1 MVHAQIEC
9 KKYHLS
15 AHTKATYSDEND
27 ILQDY
32 LARGHLNKAYVSDL
46 YAAICCFGLCLPNLP
61 HKTVDKAVLEVDK
74 IGTVKRK
81 VINGCRVQF
90 KGERNAQLYDPEC
103 RSRLTSIV
111 DPYSGVIS
119 TRLTAAGAH
128 FHECNAAERDP
139 KKRMEAAV
147 RSVNKLYCQPKADD
161 PGGQVLAP
169 FALDGQDRLYIL
181 DQDEIKMPVLQYG
194 DDICID
200 YTADTVV
207 PGIMIIDNSSGTPRK
222 CMTRDLYQLPNPYN
236 IYCSE
241 TLPFVSNHTR
251 RIKGGSFKEPLGT
264 QKGTE
269 FSLQHLI
276 WWLVQPTLNLE
287 VMNGFK
293 PGMSPV
299 FGYRPMETPSTQ
311 MYKEDAFNCGDK
323 SMLGGPLPI
332 KLMGGTHLD
341 APCTPAGVP
350 ILEDDAH
357 QLAATARVAPLTYTE
372 GSSYSASFEHDGP
385 VDVDALASRMS
396 RMGQRNVIGVAM
408 QRIKTNSQGDLM
420 LHDGV

>member
-1 MVHAQIEC
+1 MLFRIVLAQF
-9 KKYHLS
+9 
-15 AHTKATYSDEND
+15 TP
-27 ILQDY
+27 QDC
-32 LARGHLNKAYVSDL
+32 HM
-46 YAAICCFGLCLPNLP
+46 
-61 HKTVDKAVLEVDK
+61 AVQEVDK
-74 IGTVKRK
+74 IGTVVRK

-90 KGERNAQLYDPEC
+90 KSERSAQLYDPEC
-103 RSRLTSIV
+103 ESRLTSIV

-128 FHECNAAERDP
+128 FHECNAAEKDP
-139 KKRMEAAV
+139 KKRMEDAV
-147 RSVNKLYCQPKADD
+147 RSVNKSYCQPQGDD
-161 PGGQVLAP
+161 PGGPILAP

-181 DQDEIKMPVLQYG
+181 DQDQIQIPVLQYG

-200 YTADTVV
+200 YTPDTVV

-222 CMTRDLYQLPNPYN
+222 CITRDLYQLPNPYN

-241 TLPFVSNHTR
+241 TYPFMSNHTR
-251 RIKGGSFKEPLGT
+251 RIKGDPFKEPLGT

-269 FSLQHLI
+269 FSLHHLS
-276 WWLVQPTLNLE
+276 WWLIAPTVNLE
-287 VMNGFK
+287 AMNGFK

-299 FGYRPMETPSTQ
+299 AGMRPMETPSTQ

-332 KLMGGTHLD
+332 KLMSGTHLD
-341 APCTPAGVP
+341 TPCRASGEPKP
-350 ILEDDAH
+350 EDRAH
-357 QLAATARVAPLTYTE
+357 QLAATARVAPLINID
-372 GSSYSASFEHDGP
+372 GSNYSASFEHDGP

-408 QRIKTNSQGDLM
+408 QRIKTNTQGDLM